1 MPVRVIKWDEEA
13 VAAFK
18 AAIAYIRKRSP
29 QNADSVK
36 QDILQKIDSLATHPE
51 MYPPDKWKEKNKQQF
66 RAFELHRFRISYKV
80 ADHEIIVARFR
91 HTSQQPEE
99 Y

>member
-18 AAIAYIRKRSP
+18 AAITYIRKRSP

-36 QDILQKIDSLATHPE
+36 QDILQKIDSLATP
-51 MYPPDKWKEKNKQQF
+51 
-66 RAFELHRFRISYKV
+66 
-80 ADHEIIVARFR
+80 
-91 HTSQQPEE
+91 
-99 Y
+99 